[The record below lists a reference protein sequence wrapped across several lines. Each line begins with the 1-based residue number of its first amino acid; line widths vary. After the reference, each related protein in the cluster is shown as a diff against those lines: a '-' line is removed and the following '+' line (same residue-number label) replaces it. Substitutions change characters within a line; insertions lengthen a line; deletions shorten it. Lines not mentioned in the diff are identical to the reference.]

1 MAKEAYN
8 ELEALK
14 KQASLLGISFGPNIG
29 VAALREKVKEALE
42 VPSVDDAG
50 FDRVAYNKQMT
61 KLVRVRIVNKDP
73 EDRDIKYRIFS
84 FGNQYLGNSSFLIP
98 LVPPASESWHLP
110 QYVVNALRDINYTS
124 VSYDDKNRRPI
135 IVTAPKY
142 DILELPQLTKE
153 QLSALAYSQKARADV

>member
-14 KQASLLGISFGPNIG
+14 KQASLLGISYGPNIG
-29 VAALREKVKEALE
+29 VDALREKVNEALVQPE
-42 VPSVDDAG
+42 QEPT
-50 FDRVAYNKQMT
+50 FDRNAYNKEMT
-61 KLVRVRIVNKDP
+61 KLIRVRIVSKDP
-73 EDRDIKYRIFS
+73 SDRDIKYQQFS
-84 FGNQYLGNSSFLIP
+84 FGNQVLGNSTYLIP

-110 QYVVNALRDINYTS
+110 QYVVNALRDIQFTT

-135 IVTAPKY
+135 VVTAPKY

-153 QLSALAYSQKARADV
+153 QLSALAYSQKARADI

>member
-14 KQASLLGISFGPNIG
+14 KQASLLGISYGPNIG
-29 VAALREKVKEALE
+29 VEALREKVKEALSE
-42 VPSVDDAG
+42 PEQKTT
-50 FDRVAYNKQMT
+50 FDRNAYNKEMT
-61 KLVRVRIVNKDP
+61 KLVRVRIVSKDP
-73 EDRDIKYRIFS
+73 SDRDIKYRTFS
-84 FGNQYLGNSSFLIP
+84 FGNQVLGNSSYLIP

-110 QYVVNALRDINYTS
+110 QYVVNALRDINYTT

-153 QLSALAYSQKARADV
+153 QLAALAYSQKARADV

>member
-73 EDRDIKYRIFS
+73 EERDIKYRIFS

-153 QLSALAYSQKARADV
+153 QLAALAYSQKARADV

>member
-14 KQASLLGISFGPNIG
+14 KQASLLGISYGPNIG
-29 VAALREKVKEALE
+29 VDALREKVKEALSE
-42 VPSVDDAG
+42 SEQPAA
-50 FDRVAYNKQMT
+50 FDRNAYNKEMT
-61 KLVRVRIVNKDP
+61 KLVRVRIVSKDP
-73 EDRDIKYRIFS
+73 SDRDIKYRQFS
-84 FGNQYLGNSSFLIP
+84 FGNQVLGNSSYLIP

-110 QYVVNALRDINYTS
+110 QYVVNALRDIQFTT

-135 IVTAPKY
+135 LVTAPKY

-153 QLSALAYSQKARADV
+153 QLSALAYSQKARADL

>member
-14 KQASLLGISFGPNIG
+14 KQASLLGISYGPNIG
-29 VAALREKVKEALE
+29 VDALREKVKEALCE
-42 VPSVDDAG
+42 PEQKPA
-50 FDRVAYNKQMT
+50 FDRNAYNKEMT
-61 KLVRVRIVNKDP
+61 KLIRVRIVSKDP
-73 EDRDIKYRIFS
+73 SDRDIKYRLFS
-84 FGNQYLGNSSFLIP
+84 FGNQVLGNSSYLIP

-110 QYVVNALRDINYTS
+110 QYVVNALRDIQFTT

-135 IVTAPKY
+135 LVTAPKY

-153 QLSALAYSQKARADV
+153 QLSALAYSQKARADL

>member
-14 KQASLLGISFGPNIG
+14 KQASLLGISYSPNIG
-29 VAALREKVKEALE
+29 VEALREKVKEALSE
-42 VPSVDDAG
+42 PEQPAT
-50 FDRVAYNKQMT
+50 FDRNAYNKEMT
-61 KLVRVRIVNKDP
+61 KLVRVRIVSKDP
-73 EDRDIKYRIFS
+73 SDRDIKYRMFS
-84 FGNQYLGNSSFLIP
+84 FGNQVLGNSSFLIP

-110 QYVVNALRDINYTS
+110 QYVVNALRDVQFTT

-153 QLSALAYSQKARADV
+153 QLSALAYSQKARADL

>member
-14 KQASLLGISFGPNIG
+14 KQASLLGISYGPNIG
-29 VAALREKVKEALE
+29 VDALREKVKEALSE
-42 VPSVDDAG
+42 PEQPAT
-50 FDRVAYNKQMT
+50 FDRNAYNKEMT
-61 KLVRVRIVNKDP
+61 KLIRVRIVSKDP
-73 EDRDIKYRIFS
+73 SDRDIKYRLFS
-84 FGNQYLGNSSFLIP
+84 FGNQVLGNSSYLIP

-110 QYVVNALRDINYTS
+110 QYVVNALRDIQFTT

-135 IVTAPKY
+135 LVTAPKY

-153 QLSALAYSQKARADV
+153 QLSALAYSQKARADL

>member
-14 KQASLLGISFGPNIG
+14 KQASLLGISYGPNIG
-29 VAALREKVKEALE
+29 VDALREKVREALTQPE
-42 VPSVDDAG
+42 QETA
-50 FDRVAYNKQMT
+50 FDRNAYNKEMT
-61 KLVRVRIVNKDP
+61 KLVRVRIVSKDP
-73 EDRDIKYRIFS
+73 SDRDIKYRMFS
-84 FGNQYLGNSSFLIP
+84 FGNQVLGNSSFLIP

-110 QYVVNALRDINYTS
+110 QYVVNALRDVQFTT

-135 IVTAPKY
+135 LVTAPKY

-153 QLSALAYSQKARADV
+153 QLSALAYSQKARADL

>member
-14 KQASLLGISFGPNIG
+14 KQASLLGISYGPNIG
-29 VAALREKVKEALE
+29 VDALREKVKEALSE
-42 VPSVDDAG
+42 SEQPAS
-50 FDRVAYNKQMT
+50 FDRNAYNKEMT
-61 KLVRVRIVNKDP
+61 KLVRVRIVSKDP
-73 EDRDIKYRIFS
+73 SDRDIKYRQFS
-84 FGNQYLGNSSFLIP
+84 FGNQVLGNSSYLIP

-110 QYVVNALRDINYTS
+110 QYVVNALRDIQFTT

-153 QLSALAYSQKARADV
+153 QLSALAYSQKARADL

>member
-14 KQASLLGISFGPNIG
+14 KQASLLGISYGPNIG
-29 VAALREKVKEALE
+29 VDALREKVREALAQPE
-42 VPSVDDAG
+42 QGTA
-50 FDRVAYNKQMT
+50 FDRNAYNKEMT
-61 KLVRVRIVNKDP
+61 KLVRVRIVSKDP
-73 EDRDIKYRIFS
+73 SDRDIKYRQFS
-84 FGNQYLGNSSFLIP
+84 FGNQVLGNSSYLIP

-110 QYVVNALRDINYTS
+110 QYVVNALRDIQFAT

-135 IVTAPKY
+135 VVIAPKY

-153 QLSALAYSQKARADV
+153 QLSALAYSQKARADL

>member
-14 KQASLLGISFGPNIG
+14 KQASLLGISYGPNIG
-29 VAALREKVKEALE
+29 VDALREKVKEALSE
-42 VPSVDDAG
+42 PEQPAT
-50 FDRVAYNKQMT
+50 FDRNAYNKEMT
-61 KLVRVRIVNKDP
+61 KLIRVRIVSKDP
-73 EDRDIKYRIFS
+73 SDRDIKYRMFS
-84 FGNQYLGNSSFLIP
+84 FGNQVLGNSSYLIP

-110 QYVVNALRDINYTS
+110 QYVVNALRDVQFTT

-135 IVTAPKY
+135 LVTAPKY

-153 QLSALAYSQKARADV
+153 QLSALAYSQKARADL